1 MTAVAARADGRGT
14 PEEAQAMVAKAIALF
29 ADKGQATFPV
39 MQQGAATGFLKGDLY
54 IFVFSTG
61 PAARIVVQAADQKRV
76 GLPVETLVD
85 SDGKAYGTEILDR
98 ATADGAWVHYRR
110 LNPKTNIEEAKSS
123 WVRLYG
129 GYIFGCGV
137 YGTE

>member
-1 MTAVAARADGRGT
+1 MAAASARADERGT

-29 ADKGQATFPV
+29 ADKGQPAFPV

-61 PAARIVVQAADQKRV
+61 PAAQIVVQAADLKRV
-76 GLPVETLVD
+76 GIPVGSLVD
-85 SDGKAYGTEILDR
+85 SDGKAYGKEVLAR
-98 ATADGAWVHYRR
+98 ATADGAWIQYRR
-110 LNPKTNIEEAKSS
+110 LNPKTNLEEAKSS
-123 WVRLYG
+123 WVRFYG

-137 YGTE
+137 YGRL